1 MCVWAILQALCRV
14 CAVMYTAADDR
25 GYDVWTLVYATCS
38 LFSLR
43 ILFHA
48 ALARHGCLDHCTH
61 IYLSIL
67 AQAFSNEVSF
77 LSGYSFANVL
87 IYFTLT
93 DSLCQVFMYSKWEFL
108 I

>member
-1 MCVWAILQALCRV
+1 MSGHWFPPMLPVSSA
-14 CAVMYTAADDR
+14 YP
-25 GYDVWTLVYATCS
+25 
-38 LFSLR
+38 F
-43 ILFHA
+43 FHA

-61 IYLSIL
+61 VYLSIL
-67 AQAFSNEVSF
+67 AQASSNEVSF

-108 I
+108 IQNHTCSKQF

>member
-1 MCVWAILQALCRV
+1 MSGHLVSAI
-14 CAVMYTAADDR
+14 
-25 GYDVWTLVYATCS
+25 CS

-48 ALARHGCLDHCTH
+48 ALARHGCLDHSTH
-61 IYLSIL
+61 IYFSIL

-77 LSGYSFANVL
+77 LSSNFFANVL

-93 DSLCQVFMYSKWEFL
+93 DSLCQVFMYNKWEF
-108 I
+108 